1 MKFYVIDINL
11 VTFLLLHPLQ
21 LEMEAIS
28 IQYGIFLVTR
38 VHNNTSKI
46 SLCLISIL
54 CLFCFVISALH

>member
-21 LEMEAIS
+21 LETEAIN

-38 VHNNTSKI
+38 VHNNTSEI